1 MLIRLIA
8 KVLLF
13 MFLLPA
19 LGLVTFTGGLGTG
32 LLAAILVGF
41 VGAGLTFV
49 LLPAIAS
56 IGIVGSLLSGAV
68 GGRLGLIL
76 FGLFFYSAL
85 YALSIAGVAYLL
97 PGLALLGFWPTIGA
111 GAVLGLV
118 SALLTPARSNS

>member
-1 MLIRLIA
+1 MLIRIIA
-8 KVLLF
+8 NILLF

-32 LLAAILVGF
+32 LLAAILVGI
-41 VGAGLTFV
+41 VGAGLIIA
-49 LLPAIAS
+49 LLPVIAS
-56 IGIVGSLLSGAV
+56 VGVIGSLLSGAI

-76 FGLFFYSAL
+76 FGLIFNSAL

-97 PGLALLGFWPTIGA
+97 PGLALIGFWPTIGA

-118 SALLTPARSNS
+118 SALMTPSNS

>member
-8 KVLLF
+8 NILLF

-118 SALLTPARSNS
+118 SALMTPSNS